1 LAYNNDK
8 LGEKELKIA
17 SLWNTTVG
25 ATRNLGSG
33 VVILP
38 YFSTPLGLLKNQTSV
53 GYRLY
58 LNYTSEKEHCQEG
71 LALAPRDRYQVME
84 EILTKGGASP
94 LKRLWEKIKKEE
106 PHLWQTW
113 LTGKYTI

>member
-38 YFSTPLGLLKNQTSV
+38 YFSTPLGLLKNPTFV
-53 GYRLY
+53 GYRL
-58 LNYTSEKEHCQEG
+58 
-71 LALAPRDRYQVME
+71 
-84 EILTKGGASP
+84 
-94 LKRLWEKIKKEE
+94 
-106 PHLWQTW
+106 
-113 LTGKYTI
+113 